1 MAPHSLGGRPGVA
14 KRPATDGWPRFGQFI
29 IANSEG
35 AMTDPWGRPSD
46 GQRDDKQRKGL
57 SLQTEIFHTDRGFL
71 FKRECFLHKPWGGG
85 GVPLLE
91 TAFLDVYSL
100 VVIMQ

>member
-57 SLQTEIFHTDRGFL
+57 SPQTE
-71 FKRECFLHKPWGGG
+71 FLHRQRVSFQKGIFSTQTLGWRF
-85 GVPLLE
+85 PLLE
-91 TAFLDVYSL
+91 TGFLDVYSH